1 MTDRHTEHALALR
14 SAGLNVTA
22 QRIAILDTVSHHPHS
37 TADDIYQVV
46 TERLGSISHQ
56 AIYDTLSA
64 LSERG
69 LLRRIQPSHSP
80 ARFETRVGDNHHHL
94 ICRTCGD
101 VRDVDC
107 AVHRTPCLTA
117 SDNHGFSIDEAEV
130 IYWGIC
136 PTCTAADATARG

>member
-1 MTDRHTEHALALR
+1 MTDQHTEHATALR

-22 QRIAILDTVSHHPHS
+22 QRIAILDAVTHDPHS
-37 TADDIYQVV
+37 TADGIYRTV
-46 TERLGSISHQ
+46 TEQLGSISHQ
-56 AIYDTLSA
+56 AVYDTLSA

-94 ICRTCGD
+94 ICRECGD

-107 AVHRTPCLTA
+107 AVHYTPCLTA
-117 SDNHGFSIDEAEV
+117 SDDHGFRIDEAEV

-136 PTCTAADATARG
+136 PTCTPVRSSAHG